1 MDKKKQ
7 LTLLAKKLKSHD
19 WTYQKS
25 DDNRAYKRGETEWN
39 EISDLIGKLEASG
52 AGDEA
57 KKIWDKVAPKGEE
70 YPKPKNT
77 KKQPKYKFDKD
88 GNVIAVWDAWDQKW
102 NSNPKG
108 DDTSIWVGS
117 KYYDYDPKTGNWINP
132 RNGDVLTK
140 KILGKRIYEIKQK
153 IVNELSTLREGKLFD
168 SSSAD
173 SVVKELK
180 KGIKAPFVSVKKSE
194 LGGQERV
201 SIIITIS
208 LDPKS
213 DWANGIIQN
222 SRLVRFYLENE
233 GVLEMF
239 NRSHLFKG
247 TKKFRKSKV
256 KSVSDVVN
264 KINKYIDIID
274 K

>member
-19 WTYQKS
+19 WTYEKS
-25 DDNRAYKRGETEWN
+25 DDSRAHKRGEAEWD
-39 EISDLIGKLEASG
+39 EITDLIDKLEASG
-52 AGDEA
+52 AGTETE
-57 KKIWDKVAPKGEE
+57 KIWNKVAPKGEK

-88 GNVIAVWDAWDQKW
+88 GNVIATWDAWNQKW
-102 NSNPKG
+102 DDKPKAG
-108 DDTSIWVGS
+108 DVIWAGP
-117 KYYDYDPKTGNWINP
+117 KYYEYDPSSGHWINP
-132 RNGDVLTK
+132 RNGEVLNK

-153 IVNELSTLREGKLFD
+153 IVNELTNLNEGSLFD
-168 SSSAD
+168 SPSAD
-173 SVVKELK
+173 NVVRELQ
-180 KGIKAPFVSVKKSE
+180 KGIKAPFVAVRKSE
-194 LGGQERV
+194 LGGKDKV

-208 LDPKS
+208 LDAKK

-222 SRLVRFYLENE
+222 SRLVRFYLEND

-239 NRSHLFKG
+239 NRSSLLRG
-247 TKKFRKSKV
+247 TKKFRKTKV
-256 KSVSDVVN
+256 KNVNDVIS